1 MRAGGFTVQQAL
13 SVEAASVIKQ
23 AVQLARRRGHA
34 QVTPL
39 HVASIMLYSP
49 TGLLRTA
56 CIDSQSH
63 SQPLQCKALELCFNV
78 ALNRLPTSSSTGLL
92 GAPQHPSISNAL
104 IAAFKRAQAH
114 QRRGSIENQQQP
126 LLAVKIEIQQL
137 IVSILDDPSVS
148 RVMREAGFSSTLVKT
163 KLEENVSLG
172 LCSRSP
178 TSSTN
183 KSTPS
188 KENNSLLVLSSSSSP
203 MLGQENLCK
212 QIRVNDQARNEDVT
226 GVIEKMMNK
235 RTKSLVIIGEEV
247 ATVEGVVKGVMDKV
261 NQGDVPDALKEVKFI
276 SLPLSSFK
284 RISRGE
290 VEQKLEDLIRCMK
303 TFVDKGVV
311 LYLGDLQWITD
322 YRASDFGGRNYYC
335 SVEHMIIELG
345 RLAHGLGES
354 GKFWLMGIGSFQ
366 TYMKCKSGH
375 PSLEGV
381 WGLCPLTVPAAG
393 LGLSLITDS
402 YVKDKERGSKNDGN
416 RSSLVLIEDSE
427 EPQLTCC
434 ADCSANFETEA
445 QSSRNTSSQGESTS
459 STLPSWLRNNG
470 SDDQENVWI
479 KDLCKKWNSFCR
491 SSHTQSQSY
500 EKTTAYSS
508 SIISPSSSASFFYS
522 DQQNP
527 NFHPCSRNTRMYI
540 PENGRL
546 SNPSSALNSNS
557 SSDNM
562 EMEYI
567 SKFKEFNAENLK
579 TLCRALEEKVPLQ
592 KDVIAEIAGT
602 ILQCRSGMLRRKEKG
617 RCFTKAAPKEETWLF
632 IQGMD
637 KDAKEKFARELA
649 KLVFGPSHSNFK
661 SISLSNFSS
670 TRADSIEDF
679 RNKRLRDEQSCSLF
693 ERLTEAMSVNPHRV
707 FFIEDVEQAD
717 HRSQMGIKRAIQ
729 SGKIRN
735 ADGEDVSLGD
745 SIIILSCESFSS
757 RSRAC
762 SPSTKQKSG
771 RTEEEKSV
779 SKSEETSPCT
789 SLDLNVSFEGDDS
802 ADMLIDDVGDLVES
816 VDRYIIFKMI

>member
-1 MRAGGFTVQQAL
+1 
-13 SVEAASVIKQ
+13 
-23 AVQLARRRGHA
+23 
-34 QVTPL
+34 
-39 HVASIMLYSP
+39 
-49 TGLLRTA
+49 
-56 CIDSQSH
+56 
-63 SQPLQCKALELCFNV
+63 
-78 ALNRLPTSSSTGLL
+78 
-92 GAPQHPSISNAL
+92 
-104 IAAFKRAQAH
+104 
-114 QRRGSIENQQQP
+114 
-126 LLAVKIEIQQL
+126 
-137 IVSILDDPSVS
+137 
-148 RVMREAGFSSTLVKT
+148 
-163 KLEENVSLG
+163 
-172 LCSRSP
+172 
-178 TSSTN
+178 
-183 KSTPS
+183 
-188 KENNSLLVLSSSSSP
+188 
-203 MLGQENLCK
+203 
-212 QIRVNDQARNEDVT
+212 
-226 GVIEKMMNK
+226 
-235 RTKSLVIIGEEV
+235 
-247 ATVEGVVKGVMDKV
+247 
-261 NQGDVPDALKEVKFI
+261 
-276 SLPLSSFK
+276 
-284 RISRGE
+284 
-290 VEQKLEDLIRCMK
+290 
-303 TFVDKGVV
+303 
-311 LYLGDLQWITD
+311 
-322 YRASDFGGRNYYC
+322 
-335 SVEHMIIELG
+335 
-345 RLAHGLGES
+345 
-354 GKFWLMGIGSFQ
+354 
-366 TYMKCKSGH
+366 
-375 PSLEGV
+375 
-381 WGLCPLTVPAAG
+381 
-393 LGLSLITDS
+393 
-402 YVKDKERGSKNDGN
+402 
-416 RSSLVLIEDSE
+416 
-427 EPQLTCC
+427 
-434 ADCSANFETEA
+434 
-445 QSSRNTSSQGESTS
+445 
-459 STLPSWLRNNG
+459 
-470 SDDQENVWI
+470 
-479 KDLCKKWNSFCR
+479 
-491 SSHTQSQSY
+491 
-500 EKTTAYSS
+500 
-508 SIISPSSSASFFYS
+508 
-522 DQQNP
+522 
-527 NFHPCSRNTRMYI
+527 MYI